1 MVQKI
6 SRISKPISD
15 KFLEEERE
23 RRLAEKI
30 KKLKEEALES
40 EAQRIAEIVGLPY
53 VNLKGFPIEREAM
66 VLISEEQA
74 RKSEAVP
81 FYLKENVV
89 RLGIVN
95 PINPQTREVIKFL
108 KEKEYKLSLFIISKV
123 SLNYALNFYKQIV
136 VPKKIIE
143 KVEVK
148 REALE
153 EARKTIKSLADLRIL
168 IRKVSTTEVINIIFA
183 GALLSQASDIH
194 IEPEEK
200 EVALRFRIDGVLQNV
215 AKIPQVSYPK
225 ILSRIKYLAKL
236 KINVTDV
243 PQDGRFTIKTDTK
256 EIDIRVS
263 TLPTAYGETIV
274 MRLLGVGAVSLKLS
288 DLGFRERERKI
299 LEEEIEKPNGMI
311 LTTGPTGSGKTT
323 TLYAFLNQIK
333 SPETKIITLENPIEY
348 RLEGITQTQ
357 IDPEAGMTFAKGLRA
372 ILRQDPDVIMVG
384 EIRDLETAEIAAQAA
399 LTGHIVFSTLHTN
412 DAAGAIPRLIN
423 IGVRPYVI
431 GPALSA
437 VIGQRLVRRLCKFCK
452 IPYTPNEKLVLELKK
467 ELGKFYPKEG
477 IKKLYKARKGGCNK
491 CHETG
496 YLGRVGIYE
505 VFRVDEKME
514 DLINQRAAALDIFRA
529 AQKQGMMSMKQDGLL
544 KVIEGITDIEEVKRI
559 VG

>member
-1 MVQKI
+1 MIKKSSKI
-6 SRISKPISD
+6 LKPISD

-30 KKLKEEALES
+30 KKLKEKALEA
-40 EAQRIAEIVGLPY
+40 EAEEIAKIVGLPY
-53 VNLKGFPIEREAM
+53 INLKGFPIEREAM
-66 VLISEEQA
+66 ILISEEQA
-74 RKSEAVP
+74 RKSETIP
-81 FYLKENVV
+81 FYLKENTV
-89 RLGIVN
+89 RLGIANPTNPYIKEIVN
-95 PINPQTREVIKFL
+95 FL
-108 KEKEYKLSLFIISKV
+108 KEKEYKLSLFIISRT
-123 SLNYALNFYKQIV
+123 SLNYALNFYKQIL

-148 REALE
+148 KEALE
-153 EARKTIKSLADLRIL
+153 ETKKTIKSLADLRKL
-168 IRKVSTTEVINIIFA
+168 IRKVSTTEAINIIFA

-194 IEPEEK
+194 VEPEEK
-200 EVALRFRIDGVLQNV
+200 EVILRFRIDGVLQNV
-215 AKIPQVSYPK
+215 AKIPQEAYPK
-225 ILSRIKYLAKL
+225 ILSRIKYLSKL
-236 KINVTDV
+236 KINITDV
-243 PQDGRFTIKTDTK
+243 PQDGRFTIKTDSK

-288 DLGFRERERKI
+288 DLGFRERELKI

-323 TLYAFLNQIK
+323 TLYASLNQIK

-357 IDPEAGMTFAKGLRA
+357 IDPEAGMTFARGLRA

-423 IGVRPYVI
+423 IGLRPYVI

-437 VIGQRLVRRLCKFCK
+437 VIGQRLVRRLCKFCR
-452 IPYTPNEKLVLELKK
+452 ISYTPDKKLISELKK

-477 IKKLYKARKGGCNK
+477 IKMLYRAKPGGCPK

-496 YLGRVGIYE
+496 YLGRIGIYE
-505 VFRVDEKME
+505 VFRVDEKIE
-514 DLINQRAAALDIFRA
+514 NLINQRASALDILKA
-529 AQKQGMMSMKQDGLL
+529 AQEQGMMTMKQDGLL
-544 KVIEGITDIEEVKRI
+544 KAIEGITSIDEVKRI
-559 VG
+559 TG

>member
-1 MVQKI
+1 MAGKNPK
-6 SRISKPISD
+6 ISKPISD
-15 KFLEEERE
+15 KVLEEERE

-30 KKLKEEALES
+30 KQLKEKSLEREAEK
-40 EAQRIAEIVGLPY
+40 IAKIVGFPY

-66 VLISEEQA
+66 ILISEDQA
-74 RKSEAVP
+74 RESESIP
-81 FYLKENVV
+81 FYLKENVI

-95 PINPQTREVIKFL
+95 PTNPRAKELIKFF
-108 KEKEYKLSLFIISKV
+108 KKKEYEISLFIISRS
-123 SLNYALNFYKQIV
+123 SLNYALNFYKQILV
-136 VPKKIIE
+136 SKKAIE

-148 REALE
+148 KEALE
-153 EARKTIKSLADLRIL
+153 EAKKTIKSLADLRVS
-168 IRKVSTTEVINIIFA
+168 IRKVSTTEAINIIFA
-183 GALLSQASDIH
+183 GALLSSASDIH

-200 EVALRFRIDGVLQNV
+200 EIALRFRIDGVLQNI
-215 AKIPQVSYPK
+215 ARIPRASYPK
-225 ILSRIKYLAKL
+225 VLSRIKYVSRL

-243 PQDGRFTIKTDTK
+243 PQDGRFTITSDSK

-288 DLGFRERERKI
+288 DLGFRERELKI
-299 LEEEIEKPNGMI
+299 LEEEIDKPNGMI

-323 TLYAFLNQIK
+323 TLYASLNQIK

-384 EIRDLETAEIAAQAA
+384 EIRDLETAEIALQAA

-452 IPYTPNEKLVLELKK
+452 ISYTPDSKLTSELKR
-467 ELGKFYPKEG
+467 ELGKFYPREG
-477 IKKLYKARKGGCNK
+477 VKKLYKAKVGGCAK
-491 CHETG
+491 CHEIG
-496 YLGRVGIYE
+496 YSGRIGIYE
-505 VFRVDEKME
+505 VFRIDEKIE
-514 DLINQRAAALDIFRA
+514 NLINQRAAALDIFKA
-529 AQKQGMMSMKQDGLL
+529 AQEQGMISMRQDGLL
-544 KVIEGITDIEEVKRI
+544 KAIEGITDIEEVKRI
-559 VG
+559 TG